1 MITFFALRM
10 IMREIPKIFFRLL
23 IYEYYS
29 LLPLE
34 GGIILG
40 MLGKSLMYETFNQH
54 TTFYIPSSPLEII
67 S

>member
-1 MITFFALRM
+1 
-10 IMREIPKIFFRLL
+10 MREIPKIFFRLL

-40 MLGKSLMYETFNQH
+40 MSGKSLMYETFNHH
-54 TTFYIPSSPLEII
+54 TTFYIRNDVDFRVF
-67 S
+67 

>member
-34 GGIILG
+34 GGII
-40 MLGKSLMYETFNQH
+40 
-54 TTFYIPSSPLEII
+54 
-67 S
+67 

>member
-40 MLGKSLMYETFNQH
+40 MSGKSLMYETFNQH
-54 TTFYIPSSPLEII
+54 TTFYIPSSPPET
-67 S
+67 SS